1 MIKMEISKIK
11 QPMWINLKGE
21 LYDMSSPVVMG
32 IMNVTPDSFFAD
44 SRSNSEKEIV
54 ERTHQIISQGASI
67 IDLGA
72 YSSRPDSIDISEEEE
87 MNRLAFALKIINREV
102 PDAIVS
108 IDTFRS
114 KVAKMCVEEYGAAII
129 NDISGGE
136 IDSDMFK
143 TVAELKVPYILM
155 HMRGTPQTMMNDLHY
170 DNIIEEMIY
179 YFSKKI
185 HELRQLGVNDII
197 IDPGFG
203 FSKTVEDNYK
213 IMKHLSDFLIF
224 EYPVLAGISRK
235 SMIYKF
241 LQTDPSQALNG
252 TTVLNTLS
260 LASGA
265 SILRVHD
272 VKEAVET
279 LKIFRKTYL

>member
-1 MIKMEISKIK
+1 MEISKIK

>member
-1 MIKMEISKIK
+1 
-11 QPMWINLKGE
+11 
-21 LYDMSSPVVMG
+21 
-32 IMNVTPDSFFAD
+32 
-44 SRSNSEKEIV
+44 
-54 ERTHQIISQGASI
+54 
-67 IDLGA
+67 
-72 YSSRPDSIDISEEEE
+72 
-87 MNRLAFALKIINREV
+87 
-102 PDAIVS
+102 
-108 IDTFRS
+108 
-114 KVAKMCVEEYGAAII
+114 
-129 NDISGGE
+129 
-136 IDSDMFK
+136 
-143 TVAELKVPYILM
+143 
-155 HMRGTPQTMMNDLHY
+155 MMNDLHY

>member
-1 MIKMEISKIK
+1 MEISKIK

-143 TVAELKVPYILM
+143 TVAELKVSYILM

>member
-1 MIKMEISKIK
+1 MEISKIK

-143 TVAELKVPYILM
+143 TVAELKVSYILM

-213 IMKHLSDFLIF
+213 IMKHL
-224 EYPVLAGISRK
+224 
-235 SMIYKF
+235 
-241 LQTDPSQALNG
+241 
-252 TTVLNTLS
+252 
-260 LASGA
+260 
-265 SILRVHD
+265 
-272 VKEAVET
+272 
-279 LKIFRKTYL
+279 

>member
-1 MIKMEISKIK
+1 MEISKIK

-114 KVAKMCVEEYGAAII
+114 KVAKMCVEEKGAAII

-136 IDSDMFK
+136 NDSDMFK

-197 IDPGFG
+197 VDPGFG

-272 VKEAVET
+272 VTEAVET